1 MSATL
6 TVPLTFVGRS
16 LRHSVRSLDSLLTS
30 LMLPVSILLMFVF
43 VFGGAIQSD
52 GRYVDYVVPGIIVL
66 CVGFGSAGI
75 AVAVALDMTTGVI
88 DRFRTLPISAGAV
101 LTGHVTANIA
111 RNLVSTTLVIGVAL
125 LCGFRPVADPQRWL
139 AAAGLLLALMIAI
152 SWIGAAFGL
161 LVKSVETA
169 NALTFMA
176 AFAPY
181 ISSAFVSP
189 DTMPAGL
196 QWVAENQPVTPIVN
210 TLRDLTLGAH
220 VGSEAFVAL
229 GWCVAGAIIGRVGAG
244 LLFRRR

>member
-1 MSATL
+1 
-6 TVPLTFVGRS
+6 
-16 LRHSVRSLDSLLTS
+16 
-30 LMLPVSILLMFVF
+30 
-43 VFGGAIQSD
+43 
-52 GRYVDYVVPGIIVL
+52 
-66 CVGFGSAGI
+66 
-75 AVAVALDMTTGVI
+75 
-88 DRFRTLPISAGAV
+88 
-101 LTGHVTANIA
+101 
-111 RNLVSTTLVIGVAL
+111 
-125 LCGFRPVADPQRWL
+125 
-139 AAAGLLLALMIAI
+139 
-152 SWIGAAFGL
+152 
-161 LVKSVETA
+161 
-169 NALTFMA
+169 MA